1 MSDWVPLIIFV
12 AVACLTFAVG
22 VWLFVRTELKTDRT
36 ESVGTGSG
44 SGRTKERRRMQA
56 GDWFNAAVN
65 LLIGLLLGSFV
76 DGLVQ
81 LVTTGLWLSAV
92 IITLLFGGLF
102 LFMWVFDKVTDPLFS
117 IGVRPAPKP
126 QVKGRTPLLR
136 LMSLPV
142 GVLLGVV
149 LARLGLDDKILGMIP

>member
-1 MSDWVPLIIFV
+1 M
-12 AVACLTFAVG
+12 G
-22 VWLFVRTELKTDRT
+22 VWLLVRAELKTDRI
-36 ESVGTGSG
+36 ESMATGSG

-56 GDWFNAAVN
+56 GDWFNAAIN
-65 LLIGLLLGSFV
+65 LLVGLLLGSFV

-81 LVTTGLWLSAV
+81 LVATGLWLSAV
-92 IITLLFGGLF
+92 IISLLSGGLF
-102 LFMWVFDKVTDPLFS
+102 LFMLVFDKVTDPLFP
-117 IGVRPAPKP
+117 IGIRPAPTP

-142 GVLLGVV
+142 GVLLGVL